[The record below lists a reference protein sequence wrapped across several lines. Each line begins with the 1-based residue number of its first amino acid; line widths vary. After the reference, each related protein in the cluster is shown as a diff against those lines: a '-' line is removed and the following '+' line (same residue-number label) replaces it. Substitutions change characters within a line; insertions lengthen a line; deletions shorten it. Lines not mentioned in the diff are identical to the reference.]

1 MTITEQ
7 EEIKANNWII
17 FPDGYEITEAM
28 NRVFKKD
35 WIREFEDNIFKVP
48 ENQLTE
54 IGKIVMK
61 RLIFAR
67 DMLGI
72 EIDYDIFIQIFQ
84 KVKQENISSSES
96 TKVIQNFKLKEA
108 LANEDYETAQKLIQ
122 NS

>member
-1 MTITEQ
+1 MTATQQ
-7 EEIKANNWII
+7 EEIKANHWII
-17 FPDGYEITEAM
+17 FPDGYEMTEAI
-28 NRVFKKD
+28 NRVFKKN
-35 WIREFEDNIFKVP
+35 WIREFEDNIFEVP

-61 RLIFAR
+61 RLVFAR
-67 DMLGI
+67 DILGI

-96 TKVIQNFKLKEA
+96 TKVIQDFKLKEA
-108 LANEDYETAQKLIQ
+108 LAKEDYETAQKLMQ